1 MDVSG
6 ADVVNI
12 ERCEIVD
19 ETINEKIE
27 ILRRDKLSEER
38 GEGGYTIWSGVCGV
52 RTEKKETIARVVK
65 EKDFLVPQEGFFQ
78 ANLYLTDRLVDEVC
92 RAAAVEKIDTLVD
105 AYCGSGLFSVLLSP
119 FARNVIGIEQ
129 DDKAI
134 ECA

>member
-1 MDVSG
+1 M
-6 ADVVNI
+6 
-12 ERCEIVD
+12 
-19 ETINEKIE
+19 
-27 ILRRDKLSEER
+27 
-38 GEGGYTIWSGVCGV
+38 
-52 RTEKKETIARVVK
+52 VK

>member
-1 MDVSG
+1 M
-6 ADVVNI
+6 
-12 ERCEIVD
+12 
-19 ETINEKIE
+19 
-27 ILRRDKLSEER
+27 
-38 GEGGYTIWSGVCGV
+38 
-52 RTEKKETIARVVK
+52 
-65 EKDFLVPQEGFFQ
+65 
-78 ANLYLTDRLVDEVC
+78 TDRLVDEVC